1 MMAKAKPSKVGVTTR
16 AVIQRIN
23 RKLADQDEALKT
35 ARSERMRQQV
45 GDYYVLDLR
54 INGILHHDVDPAA
67 MAREMGLLK
76 AWERVID

>member
-1 MMAKAKPSKVGVTTR
+1 
-16 AVIQRIN
+16 
-23 RKLADQDEALKT
+23 
-35 ARSERMRQQV
+35 MRQQV